1 MAFNVRSGGLA
12 NSTVVPDTVKS
23 GDIVRVGELTGIAE
37 IDATQGDDGLYYST
51 VALEGVASAESADAF
66 AVGDVV
72 GTDDAGPGAV
82 DAGNGGAKPIG
93 IATRAKAAGAGR
105 VWFKLV
111 PNITVEP

>member
-12 NSTVVPDTVKS
+12 NSTVVPDTVES

-37 IDATQGDDGLYYST
+37 IDATEGDDGLYYST
-51 VALEGVASAESADAF
+51 LAIEGVASAESADAF
-66 AVGDVV
+66 AVGDIV
-72 GTDDAGPGAV
+72 GTDDAGPGTV
-82 DAGNGGAKPIG
+82 GITNGGDKPVG
-93 IATRAKAAGAGR
+93 IATRAKASGAGR